1 MNFTAIEYT
10 VNNRVAYITLN
21 RPEKRNAFSV
31 ELVAD
36 LKVAFSIA
44 STDNDV
50 KVIVLNA
57 KGKAFSA
64 GADLSALQ
72 QLQNNTY
79 GDNLQDS
86 TELAALFEMIYT
98 LPKVVIAQVEG
109 PAIAGGCGLATI
121 CDLIFATP
129 DASFGYTEVKIGFI
143 PAIVM
148 IFLLRKIGETRAKEL
163 LLSGDLITA
172 ETAQKMGLINFIAQ
186 PDAIQQTVYE
196 YAQKLCTQTSADSLR
211 LTKQMI
217 ANVQNLTLTQ
227 ALQYAAQMN
236 ATARTTDDCKRGIAA
251 FLNKEKLVW

>member
-129 DASFGYTEVKIGFI
+129 EASFGYTEVKIGFI

-186 PDAIQQTVYE
+186 PDAIEQTVYE

-217 ANVQNLTLTQ
+217 ANVQNLTLAQ